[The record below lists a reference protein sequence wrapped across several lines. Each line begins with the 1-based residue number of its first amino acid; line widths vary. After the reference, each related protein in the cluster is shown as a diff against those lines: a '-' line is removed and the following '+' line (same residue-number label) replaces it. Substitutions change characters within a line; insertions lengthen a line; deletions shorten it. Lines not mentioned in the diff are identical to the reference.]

1 MGSSLL
7 WYLELHIKSL
17 MFVRNWPL
25 CFSSIN
31 FRFSKFFSILNLFFL
46 TFQVILYRHAFYF
59 LRILSFEKFLIQ
71 KLFSYICILSIPLV
85 IWFFSFSFLLLDFFI
100 FYLQWPEGKDGNLN
114 VEFLGLKSPQESSLF
129 PLSGLCHEEASVDF
143 IS

>member
-31 FRFSKFFSILNLFFL
+31 FSFSKFFSILNLFFV
-46 TFQVILYRHAFYF
+46 TFQVILYRHAFYS

-129 PLSGLCHEEASVDF
+129 PLSGLCCEEGSVDF